1 MYCKYCGKQN
11 TDGARFCAACG
22 KPLPVMPVKQ
32 PEPQKPQRALSGRLI
47 AVLVAILLLLL
58 LIGGVGWAIATDRIH
73 LGSSQQAAEESDT
86 VGVEADATSSAQ
98 SELAA
103 DSTASSEP
111 ELEAN
116 AVEDGSAVS
125 GEISAES
132 SAIAPEEEASEPEEE
147 PDAEVSDTAPLT
159 RAYADDRSYYGNSF
173 ENSSQG
179 GTMVASGSWIYY
191 VSQNSGFS
199 IWKMRTDGTEQ
210 TLVSST
216 PARHISMMGDYLYY
230 RALETGYLHRLNVGT
245 GADTVLVACDI
256 YEPKVVG
263 EYIYYED
270 QSDDSYNLYR
280 CALDGSNEV
289 KITDGVVF
297 YCCVTGSR
305 IYYLD
310 TRDGR
315 KGYSVALDGSDKQ
328 TWFDGRVGSIDY
340 VDGTVYFTDMDNGGL
355 YAMEAGSSTYTKISS
370 MTMQSINIY
379 DGWIYFSDPD
389 NGGALTKVNLSDT
402 SEAVIL
408 STADCELLNVCG
420 GWVQYHAPGG
430 ADDDDYYWVPTDGGI
445 VVQF

>member
-11 TDGARFCAACG
+11 ADGARFCAACG
-22 KPLPVMPVKQ
+22 KPLPVMPVQQ
-32 PEPQKPQRALSGRLI
+32 PEAQKTQKAVSGK
-47 AVLVAILLLLL
+47 LVAILVAALVLLL

-73 LGSSQQAAEESDT
+73 LGASQQTEEENDGLGAETDS
-86 VGVEADATSSAQ
+86 ASSAQ
-98 SELAA
+98 AEIYA
-103 DSTASSEP
+103 DDTASSEP
-111 ELEAN
+111 EPEAD
-116 AVEDGSAVS
+116 AAEDGSAVS
-125 GEISAES
+125 GGTAAES
-132 SAIAPEEEASEPEEE
+132 SAIAPEEDASESEEE

-159 RAYADDRSYYGNSF
+159 SAYADDRSYYGNSF

-216 PARHISMMGDYLYY
+216 PARHISMLGDYLYY
-230 RALETGYLHRLNVGT
+230 RALGTGYLHRLNVET
-245 GADTVLVACDI
+245 GADTVLVARDI

-270 QSDDSYNLYR
+270 QSDDSYDLYR
-280 CALDGSNEV
+280 CELDGSNEV

-297 YCCVTGSR
+297 YCCVTDTR

-310 TRDGR
+310 TRAGR

-355 YAMEAGSSTYTKISS
+355 YAMEAGSSSYTKISS

-379 DGWIYFSDPD
+379 DGWVYFSDPD

-420 GWVQYHAPGG
+420 GWVQYHADGG
-430 ADDDDYYWVPTDGGI
+430 PDDDDYYWVPTSGG
-445 VVQF
+445 VVMQF